1 MCLVSFTN
9 RRFCA
14 ITSVAFALAA
24 TGVSPTVPQQK
35 ATAGRTASRVLIA
48 DDDPI
53 VRDILRN
60 MLASNNEL
68 TVVGEAKSGEET
80 VRFARELNPDL
91 LLLDLLMP
99 NLPGLDALK
108 ELTTSDLHVRT
119 VVLTS
124 SITKSQVLQ
133 ALQLG
138 ARGVVRKD
146 ALGELLTAIRAVL
159 EGQYWLDGR
168 VVPNVVQLLNELAA
182 STKSTAPANSFGLTP
197 RELEI
202 VTLVTQG
209 CGNREIAGNLGISEE
224 TVKRHLTHIFDKVG
238 MSTRLE
244 LALFALDH
252 NLVQRS

>member
-1 MCLVSFTN
+1 V
-9 RRFCA
+9 A
-14 ITSVAFALAA
+14 QAKPTS
-24 TGVSPTVPQQK
+24 GRS
-35 ATAGRTASRVLIA
+35 TARILIA

-53 VRDILRN
+53 VREILRN
-60 MLASNNEL
+60 LLSSGNEFS
-68 TVVGEAKSGEET
+68 VSGEAKNGEET
-80 VRFARELNPDL
+80 VKLARELRPDL

-108 ELTTSDLHVRT
+108 EMTTSDFLVRT
-119 VVLTS
+119 IVLTG
-124 SITKSQVLQ
+124 SITKQQVLQ

-146 ALGELLTAIRAVL
+146 ALGELVTAIRAVL
-159 EGQYWLDGR
+159 DGQYWLDGK

-182 STKSTAPANSFGLTP
+182 STRSDTPRNDFGLTP

-202 VTLVTQG
+202 VALVTEG
-209 CGNREIAGNLGISEE
+209 CGNREIAGRLTISEE

-252 NLVQRS
+252 NLARRS

>member
-1 MCLVSFTN
+1 MSHTKVD
-9 RRFCA
+9 
-14 ITSVAFALAA
+14 
-24 TGVSPTVPQQK
+24 
-35 ATAGRTASRVLIA
+35 TARKTARILIA

-60 MLASNNEL
+60 MLATGDEFA
-68 TVVGEAKSGEET
+68 VAGEARSGDET
-80 VRFARELNPDL
+80 VKLARELRPDL

-108 ELTTSDLHVRT
+108 EMTTSDLHVRT
-119 VVLTS
+119 MVLTS
-124 SITKSQVLQ
+124 SITKAQVLH

-146 ALGELLTAIRAVL
+146 ALGELLPAIHAVL
-159 EGQYWLDGR
+159 DGQYWLDGR
-168 VVPNVVQLLNELAA
+168 VVPNVVQLLSELAA
-182 STKSTAPANSFGLTP
+182 STKVTAPANTFGLTP

-209 CGNREIAGNLGISEE
+209 CGNREIAGQLRISEE

-252 NLVQRS
+252 NLVQRA

>member
-1 MCLVSFTN
+1 MS
-9 RRFCA
+9 
-14 ITSVAFALAA
+14 
-24 TGVSPTVPQQK
+24 QHK
-35 ATAGRTASRVLIA
+35 ASTARTTARILIA

-53 VRDILRN
+53 VREILRN
-60 MLASNNEL
+60 MLSSSSDL
-68 TVVGEAKSGEET
+68 TVVGEARSGEET
-80 VRFARELNPDL
+80 VQFARELSPDL

-99 NLPGLDALK
+99 NLPGLEALK
-108 ELTTSDLHVRT
+108 EMTTSDLHVRT
-119 VVLTS
+119 MVLTS

-146 ALGELLTAIRAVL
+146 ALGELLPAIRAVL
-159 EGQYWLDGR
+159 DGQYWLDGR

-182 STKSTAPANSFGLTP
+182 STKTSTASNTFGLTP

-209 CGNREIAGNLGISEE
+209 CGNREIAGSLGISEE

-252 NLVQRS
+252 NLVQRT

>member
-1 MCLVSFTN
+1 MVQ
-9 RRFCA
+9 A
-14 ITSVAFALAA
+14 KPTSARSAA
-24 TGVSPTVPQQK
+24 
-35 ATAGRTASRVLIA
+35 RILIA

-53 VRDILRN
+53 VREILRN
-60 MLASNNEL
+60 MLAAQNSF
-68 TVVGEAKSGEET
+68 TVLGEARNGEET
-80 VRFARELNPDL
+80 VKLARELKPDL

-108 ELTTSDLHVRT
+108 EMTTSDFMVRT
-119 VVLTS
+119 IVLTA
-124 SITKSQVLQ
+124 SITKQQVLQ

-146 ALGELLTAIRAVL
+146 ALGELISAIRAVL
-159 EGQYWLDGR
+159 DGQYWLDGKI
-168 VVPNVVQLLNELAA
+168 VPNVVQLLNELAA
-182 STKSTAPANSFGLTP
+182 STKASAPRNDFGLTP

-202 VTLVTQG
+202 VVLVTEG
-209 CGNREIAGNLGISEE
+209 CGNREIAGRLTISEE

-252 NLVQRS
+252 GLARRS

>member
-1 MCLVSFTN
+1 MAQVKP
-9 RRFCA
+9 
-14 ITSVAFALAA
+14 
-24 TGVSPTVPQQK
+24 TG
-35 ATAGRTASRVLIA
+35 ARGTARILIA

-53 VRDILRN
+53 VREILRN
-60 MLASNNEL
+60 MLSSDQEFSVA
-68 TVVGEAKSGEET
+68 GEAKNGEET
-80 VRFARELNPDL
+80 VRMARDLKPDL

-108 ELTTSDLHVRT
+108 EMTSSDFLVRT
-119 VVLTS
+119 IVLTA
-124 SITKSQVLQ
+124 SITKPQVLQ

-146 ALGELLTAIRAVL
+146 ALGELVAAIRAVL
-159 EGQYWLDGR
+159 DGQYWLDGK

-182 STKSTAPANSFGLTP
+182 STRADTPRNDFGLTP

-202 VTLVTQG
+202 VALVTEG
-209 CGNREIAGNLGISEE
+209 CGNREIAGRLTISEE

-252 NLVQRS
+252 NLARRS

>member
-1 MCLVSFTN
+1 MAQAKS
-9 RRFCA
+9 
-14 ITSVAFALAA
+14 TSARA
-24 TGVSPTVPQQK
+24 P
-35 ATAGRTASRVLIA
+35 RILIA

-53 VRDILRN
+53 VREILRN
-60 MLASNNEL
+60 LLSSGNHFSV
-68 TVVGEAKSGEET
+68 TGEAKNGEET
-80 VRFARELNPDL
+80 VRLARDLKPDL

-108 ELTTSDLHVRT
+108 EMTTSDFMVRT
-119 VVLTS
+119 IVLTAA
-124 SITKSQVLQ
+124 ITKQQVLQ

-146 ALGELLTAIRAVL
+146 ALGELISAIHAVL
-159 EGQYWLDGR
+159 EGQYWLDGKI
-168 VVPNVVQLLNELAA
+168 VPNVVQLLNELAA
-182 STKSTAPANSFGLTP
+182 STRADAPRNDFGLTP

-202 VTLVTQG
+202 VVLVTEG
-209 CGNREIAGNLGISEE
+209 CGNREIANRLTISEE

-252 NLVQRS
+252 NLARR

>member
-1 MCLVSFTN
+1 MAQTKP
-9 RRFCA
+9 
-14 ITSVAFALAA
+14 
-24 TGVSPTVPQQK
+24 TGTRSNP
-35 ATAGRTASRVLIA
+35 RILIA

-53 VRDILRN
+53 VREILRN
-60 MLASNNEL
+60 MLSSGHEF
-68 TVVGEAKSGEET
+68 VVAGEAKNGEET
-80 VRFARELNPDL
+80 VKLARDLKPDL

-108 ELTTSDLHVRT
+108 EMTSSDFLVRT
-119 VVLTS
+119 IVLTA
-124 SITKSQVLQ
+124 SITKQQVLQ

-146 ALGELLTAIRAVL
+146 ALGELVSAIRAVL
-159 EGQYWLDGR
+159 DGQYWLDGK

-182 STKSTAPANSFGLTP
+182 STRSDAPRNDFGLTP

-202 VTLVTQG
+202 VALVTEG
-209 CGNREIAGNLGISEE
+209 CGNREIAGRLTISEE

-252 NLVQRS
+252 SLARRS

>member
-1 MCLVSFTN
+1 M
-9 RRFCA
+9 
-14 ITSVAFALAA
+14 
-24 TGVSPTVPQQK
+24 PQIK
-35 ATAGRTASRVLIA
+35 ANTTTARILIA

-53 VRDILRN
+53 VRDILKN
-60 MLASNNEL
+60 LLSTGTEFA
-68 TVVGEAKSGEET
+68 VAGEARNGEET
-80 VRFARELNPDL
+80 VRMARELRPDL

-108 ELTTSDLHVRT
+108 EMTTSDLHVRT
-119 VVLTS
+119 MVLTS
-124 SITKSQVLQ
+124 SITKSQILQ

-146 ALGELLTAIRAVL
+146 ALGELLPAIHAVL
-159 EGQYWLDGR
+159 DGQYWVDGR

-182 STKSTAPANSFGLTP
+182 STRASAPAASFGLTP

-209 CGNREIAGNLGISEE
+209 CGNREIAGQLRISEE

-252 NLVQRS
+252 NLVRRT

>member
-1 MCLVSFTN
+1 M
-9 RRFCA
+9 A
-14 ITSVAFALAA
+14 QA
-24 TGVSPTVPQQK
+24 K
-35 ATAGRTASRVLIA
+35 AGNGRGMARILIA

-53 VRDILRN
+53 VREILRN
-60 MLASNNEL
+60 MLSTRTEFA
-68 TVVGEAKSGEET
+68 VVGEARNGEES
-80 VRFARELNPDL
+80 VRLVREVKPDL

-108 ELTTSDLHVRT
+108 EMTTTDTLVRT
-119 VVLTS
+119 IVLTA
-124 SITKSQVLQ
+124 SITKQQVLQ

-146 ALGELLTAIRAVL
+146 ALTELVSAIRAVL
-159 EGQYWLDGR
+159 DGQYWLDGK

-182 STKSTAPANSFGLTP
+182 SSRVESPRNDFGLTP

-202 VTLVTQG
+202 VALVTEG
-209 CGNREIAGNLGISEE
+209 CGNREIAGRLTISEE

-252 NLVQRS
+252 NLARRA

>member
-1 MCLVSFTN
+1 MAQAKPN
-9 RRFCA
+9 
-14 ITSVAFALAA
+14 
-24 TGVSPTVPQQK
+24 
-35 ATAGRTASRVLIA
+35 TARGTARILIA

-53 VRDILRN
+53 VREILRN
-60 MLASNNEL
+60 MLAVPESGF
-68 TVVGEAKSGEET
+68 TVAGEARNGEET
-80 VRFARELNPDL
+80 VRLARELKPDL

-108 ELTTSDLHVRT
+108 EMTSAEFLVRT
-119 VVLTS
+119 IVLTAA
-124 SITKSQVLQ
+124 ITKQQVLQ

-146 ALGELLTAIRAVL
+146 ALGELLSAIRAVL
-159 EGQYWLDGR
+159 DGQYWLDGK
-168 VVPNVVQLLNELAA
+168 VVPNVVQLLNDLAA
-182 STKSTAPANSFGLTP
+182 STKTEAPKNDFGLTP

-202 VTLVTQG
+202 VALVTEG
-209 CGNREIAGNLGISEE
+209 CGNREIAGRLTISEE

-252 NLVQRS
+252 NLARRS

>member
-1 MCLVSFTN
+1 VAQAKPTN
-9 RRFCA
+9 AR
-14 ITSVAFALAA
+14 
-24 TGVSPTVPQQK
+24 G
-35 ATAGRTASRVLIA
+35 TARILIA

-53 VRDILRN
+53 VREILRN
-60 MLASNNEL
+60 MLGSPNTGLSVA
-68 TVVGEAKSGEET
+68 GEARNGEET
-80 VRFARELNPDL
+80 VRLARELKPDL

-108 ELTTSDLHVRT
+108 EMTTADSLVRT
-119 VVLTS
+119 IVLTA
-124 SITKSQVLQ
+124 SITKQQVLQ

-146 ALGELLTAIRAVL
+146 ALGELVSAIRAVL
-159 EGQYWLDGR
+159 DGQYWLDGK
-168 VVPNVVQLLNELAA
+168 VVPNVVQLLNDLAA
-182 STKSTAPANSFGLTP
+182 STKSDAPRNDFGLTP

-202 VTLVTQG
+202 VALVTEG
-209 CGNREIAGNLGISEE
+209 CGNREIAGRLTISEE

-252 NLVQRS
+252 NLARRA

>member
-1 MCLVSFTN
+1 
-9 RRFCA
+9 
-14 ITSVAFALAA
+14 VAQ
-24 TGVSPTVPQQK
+24 VK
-35 ATAGRTASRVLIA
+35 ANTARGMARILIA

-53 VRDILRN
+53 VREILRN
-60 MLASNNEL
+60 MLSARTEFA
-68 TVVGEAKSGEET
+68 VVGEARNGEES
-80 VRFARELNPDL
+80 VRLVREVKPDL

-108 ELTTSDLHVRT
+108 EMTTSDSLVRT
-119 VVLTS
+119 IVLTA
-124 SITKSQVLQ
+124 SITKQQVLQ

-146 ALGELLTAIRAVL
+146 ALTELVSAIRAVL
-159 EGQYWLDGR
+159 DGQYWLDGK
-168 VVPNVVQLLNELAA
+168 VVPNVVQLLNELSA
-182 STKSTAPANSFGLTP
+182 SSRTETPRNDFGLTP

-202 VTLVTQG
+202 VALVTEG
-209 CGNREIAGNLGISEE
+209 CGNREIAGRLTISEE

-252 NLVQRS
+252 NLARRA

>member
-1 MCLVSFTN
+1 
-9 RRFCA
+9 
-14 ITSVAFALAA
+14 VAQ
-24 TGVSPTVPQQK
+24 VK
-35 ATAGRTASRVLIA
+35 ATNARGVARILIA

-53 VRDILRN
+53 VREILRN
-60 MLASNNEL
+60 MLAARPEFS
-68 TVVGEAKSGEET
+68 VSGEARNGEDC
-80 VRFARELNPDL
+80 VRQVRELKPDL

-108 ELTTSDLHVRT
+108 EMTTSDTLVRT
-119 VVLTS
+119 IVLTG
-124 SITKSQVLQ
+124 SITKQQVLQ

-146 ALGELLTAIRAVL
+146 ALNELVSAIHAVL
-159 EGQYWLDGR
+159 DGQYWLDGKI
-168 VVPNVVQLLNELAA
+168 VPNVVQLLNDLAA
-182 STKSTAPANSFGLTP
+182 SSRSDGPRNDFGLTP

-202 VTLVTQG
+202 VALVTEG
-209 CGNREIAGNLGISEE
+209 CGNREIAGRLTISEE

-252 NLVQRS
+252 QLARRS

>member
-1 MCLVSFTN
+1 VAQAKPTN
-9 RRFCA
+9 GR
-14 ITSVAFALAA
+14 
-24 TGVSPTVPQQK
+24 G
-35 ATAGRTASRVLIA
+35 TARILIA

-53 VRDILRN
+53 VREILRN
-60 MLASNNEL
+60 LLSAGNEFA
-68 TVVGEAKSGEET
+68 VAGEARNGEET
-80 VRFARELNPDL
+80 VRLARELKPDL

-108 ELTTSDLHVRT
+108 EMTTSDFLVRT
-119 VVLTS
+119 IVLTAA
-124 SITKSQVLQ
+124 ITKQQVLQ

-146 ALGELLTAIRAVL
+146 ALGELVTAIRAVL
-159 EGQYWLDGR
+159 DGQYWLDGKI
-168 VVPNVVQLLNELAA
+168 VPNVVQLLNELAA
-182 STKSTAPANSFGLTP
+182 STRSDAPRNDFGLTP

-202 VTLVTQG
+202 VALVTEG
-209 CGNREIAGNLGISEE
+209 CGNREIAGRLTISEE

-252 NLVQRS
+252 NLARRS

>member
-1 MCLVSFTN
+1 VVQ
-9 RRFCA
+9 A
-14 ITSVAFALAA
+14 KPTSARSAA
-24 TGVSPTVPQQK
+24 
-35 ATAGRTASRVLIA
+35 RILIA

-53 VRDILRN
+53 VREILRN
-60 MLASNNEL
+60 MLAAQNSF
-68 TVVGEAKSGEET
+68 TVLGEARNGEET
-80 VRFARELNPDL
+80 VKLARELKPDL

-108 ELTTSDLHVRT
+108 EMTTSDFMVRT
-119 VVLTS
+119 IVLTA
-124 SITKSQVLQ
+124 SITKQQVLQ

-146 ALGELLTAIRAVL
+146 ALGELISAIRAVL
-159 EGQYWLDGR
+159 DGQYWLDGKI
-168 VVPNVVQLLNELAA
+168 VPNVVQLLNELAA
-182 STKSTAPANSFGLTP
+182 STKASAPRNDFGLTP

-202 VTLVTQG
+202 VVLVTEG
-209 CGNREIAGNLGISEE
+209 CGNREIAGRLTISEE

-252 NLVQRS
+252 GLARRS

>member
-1 MCLVSFTN
+1 MAQSKP
-9 RRFCA
+9 
-14 ITSVAFALAA
+14 TSARGSA
-24 TGVSPTVPQQK
+24 
-35 ATAGRTASRVLIA
+35 RILIA

-53 VRDILRN
+53 VREILRN
-60 MLASNNEL
+60 MLSANADYA
-68 TVVGEAKSGEET
+68 VAGEAKNGEET
-80 VRFARELNPDL
+80 VRLARDLKPDL

-108 ELTTSDLHVRT
+108 EMTTSDFLVRT
-119 VVLTS
+119 IVLTA
-124 SITKSQVLQ
+124 SITKQQVLQ

-146 ALGELLTAIRAVL
+146 ALGELLPAIRAVL
-159 EGQYWLDGR
+159 DGQYWLDGKI
-168 VVPNVVQLLNELAA
+168 VPNVVQLLNELAA
-182 STKSTAPANSFGLTP
+182 STRSDTPRNDFGLTP

-202 VTLVTQG
+202 VALVTEG
-209 CGNREIAGNLGISEE
+209 CGNREIAGRLTISEE

-252 NLVQRS
+252 NLARRS

>member
-1 MCLVSFTN
+1 V
-9 RRFCA
+9 A
-14 ITSVAFALAA
+14 QAKPTS
-24 TGVSPTVPQQK
+24 GRS
-35 ATAGRTASRVLIA
+35 TARILIA

-53 VRDILRN
+53 VREILRN
-60 MLASNNEL
+60 LLSAGSEF
-68 TVVGEAKSGEET
+68 TVAGEAKNGEET
-80 VRFARELNPDL
+80 VKLARELKPDL

-99 NLPGLDALK
+99 NLPGLEALK
-108 ELTTSDLHVRT
+108 EMTTSDFLVRT
-119 VVLTS
+119 IVLS
-124 SITKSQVLQ
+124 ASITKQQVLQ

-146 ALGELLTAIRAVL
+146 ALGELVTAIRAVL
-159 EGQYWLDGR
+159 DGQYWLDGK

-182 STKSTAPANSFGLTP
+182 STRSDAPRNDFSLTP

-202 VTLVTQG
+202 VALVTEG
-209 CGNREIAGNLGISEE
+209 CGNREIAGRLTISEE

-252 NLVQRS
+252 NLARRA

>member
-1 MCLVSFTN
+1 
-9 RRFCA
+9 
-14 ITSVAFALAA
+14 VAQTKP
-24 TGVSPTVPQQK
+24 TGTRSTP
-35 ATAGRTASRVLIA
+35 RILIA

-53 VRDILRN
+53 VREILRS
-60 MLASNNEL
+60 MLSSGHEFVIA
-68 TVVGEAKSGEET
+68 GEARNGEET
-80 VRFARELNPDL
+80 VRMARDLRPDL

-108 ELTTSDLHVRT
+108 EMTSADFLVRT
-119 VVLTS
+119 IVLTA
-124 SITKSQVLQ
+124 SITKQQVLQ

-146 ALGELLTAIRAVL
+146 ALGELVNAIHAVL
-159 EGQYWLDGR
+159 DGQYWLDGK

-182 STKSTAPANSFGLTP
+182 STRSDTPRNDFGLTP

-202 VTLVTQG
+202 VALVTEG
-209 CGNREIAGNLGISEE
+209 CGNREIAGRLTISEE

-252 NLVQRS
+252 SLARRS

>member
-1 MCLVSFTN
+1 
-9 RRFCA
+9 
-14 ITSVAFALAA
+14 VAQA
-24 TGVSPTVPQQK
+24 K
-35 ATAGRTASRVLIA
+35 ATNARGTARILIA

-53 VRDILRN
+53 VREILRN
-60 MLASNNEL
+60 MLASPNSGL
-68 TVVGEAKSGEET
+68 SVAGEARNGEET
-80 VRFARELNPDL
+80 VRLARELKPDL

-108 ELTTSDLHVRT
+108 EMTTADSLVRT
-119 VVLTS
+119 IVLTA
-124 SITKSQVLQ
+124 SITKQQVLQ

-146 ALGELLTAIRAVL
+146 ALGELVSAIRAVL
-159 EGQYWLDGR
+159 DGQYWLDGK
-168 VVPNVVQLLNELAA
+168 VVPNVVQLLNDLAA
-182 STKSTAPANSFGLTP
+182 STKSDAPRNDFGLTP

-202 VTLVTQG
+202 VALVTEG
-209 CGNREIAGNLGISEE
+209 CGNREIAGRLTISEE

-252 NLVQRS
+252 NLARRA

>member
-1 MCLVSFTN
+1 V
-9 RRFCA
+9 A
-14 ITSVAFALAA
+14 QAKPTS
-24 TGVSPTVPQQK
+24 GRS
-35 ATAGRTASRVLIA
+35 TARILIA

-53 VRDILRN
+53 VREILRN
-60 MLASNNEL
+60 LLSSGNEFS
-68 TVVGEAKSGEET
+68 VSGEAKNGEET
-80 VRFARELNPDL
+80 VKLARELRPDL

-108 ELTTSDLHVRT
+108 EMTTSDFLVRT
-119 VVLTS
+119 IVLTA
-124 SITKSQVLQ
+124 SITKQQVLQ

-146 ALGELLTAIRAVL
+146 ALGELVTAIRAVL
-159 EGQYWLDGR
+159 DGQYWLDGKI
-168 VVPNVVQLLNELAA
+168 VPNVVQLLNELAA
-182 STKSTAPANSFGLTP
+182 STRSDTPRNDFGLTP

-202 VTLVTQG
+202 VALVTEG
-209 CGNREIAGNLGISEE
+209 CGNREIAGRLTISEE

-252 NLVQRS
+252 NLARRS

>member
-1 MCLVSFTN
+1 V
-9 RRFCA
+9 A
-14 ITSVAFALAA
+14 QAKPTS
-24 TGVSPTVPQQK
+24 GRG
-35 ATAGRTASRVLIA
+35 TARILIA

-53 VRDILRN
+53 VREILRN
-60 MLASNNEL
+60 LLSAGTEFA
-68 TVVGEAKSGEET
+68 VAGEAKNGEET
-80 VRFARELNPDL
+80 VRLARELKPDL

-108 ELTTSDLHVRT
+108 EMTTSDFLVRT
-119 VVLTS
+119 IVLS
-124 SITKSQVLQ
+124 ASISKQQVLQ

-146 ALGELLTAIRAVL
+146 ALGELVTAIRAVL
-159 EGQYWLDGR
+159 DGQYWLDGK

-182 STKSTAPANSFGLTP
+182 STRSDAPRNDFGLTP

-202 VTLVTQG
+202 VALVTEG
-209 CGNREIAGNLGISEE
+209 CGNREIAGRLTISEE

-252 NLVQRS
+252 NLARRS

>member
-1 MCLVSFTN
+1 V
-9 RRFCA
+9 A
-14 ITSVAFALAA
+14 QAKPTSARGPA
-24 TGVSPTVPQQK
+24 
-35 ATAGRTASRVLIA
+35 RILIA

-53 VRDILRN
+53 VREILRN
-60 MLASNNEL
+60 LLSSGGEFA
-68 TVVGEAKSGEET
+68 VAGEARNGEET
-80 VRFARELNPDL
+80 VRLARELKPDL

-108 ELTTSDLHVRT
+108 EMTTSDFMVRT
-119 VVLTS
+119 IVLS
-124 SITKSQVLQ
+124 ASITNQQVLQ

-146 ALGELLTAIRAVL
+146 ALGDLVAAIRAVL
-159 EGQYWLDGR
+159 DGQYWLDGKI
-168 VVPNVVQLLNELAA
+168 VPNVVQLLNELAA
-182 STKSTAPANSFGLTP
+182 STRSEMPRNDFNLTP

-202 VTLVTQG
+202 VSLVTEG
-209 CGNREIAGNLGISEE
+209 CGNREIAGRLTISEE

-252 NLVQRS
+252 NLARRS